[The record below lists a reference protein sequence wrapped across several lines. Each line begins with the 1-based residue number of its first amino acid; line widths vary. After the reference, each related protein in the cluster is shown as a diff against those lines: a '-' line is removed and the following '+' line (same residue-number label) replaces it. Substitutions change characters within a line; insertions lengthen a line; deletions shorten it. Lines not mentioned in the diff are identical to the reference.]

1 MQTDIPLHEP
11 PFHQAKGVKMTIEW
25 QDDLTTGIELIDV
38 QHKEIFAK
46 FTAFSEA
53 CLVGADPA
61 DLTKLMEY

>member
-1 MQTDIPLHEP
+1 
-11 PFHQAKGVKMTIEW
+11 MTIEW